1 LKISIII
8 PVYNAEKYVRRC
20 VESVL
25 AQTFRD
31 FEVILIDDGSTDK
44 SGQYCDEYL
53 TIDRRVK
60 VFHQANGGPAK
71 ARNLG
76 LDKAHGEFVT
86 FIDADDWV
94 LPEYLAAFFELSDGG
109 IDADMIVQGVTFFK
123 SPKDEWTSMA
133 LPLRKYGVEELG
145 EFFSLTKLNSTLDGS
160 WCKLLRRE
168 VIEKAGLRMDERL
181 RRNEDVLF
189 NMKFLCACSSAT
201 TVTATGNYIYN
212 LDSETSLTKYL
223 KTTLMTSVMILYDE
237 NEAMLLRYGFAEDSD
252 IARFIR
258 HQASMNLLGCVFLW
272 LMDSSVSRDDKH
284 SLIDKARMCNAMAA
298 VRVDDSYRPSEA
310 VISHSFDSDMMPKA
324 FRIIRSVLMRKGNGC
339 DGMLIEYFAVR
350 AGVKRLIKGN

>member
-31 FEVILIDDGSTDK
+31 FEVILVDDGSTDK
-44 SGQYCDEYL
+44 SGQYCEEYL

-76 LDKAHGEFVT
+76 LDKAQGEFVT

-123 SPKDEWTSMA
+123 SAKDEWTSMA
-133 LPLRKYGVEELG
+133 LPLRKYVVEELG
-145 EFFSLTKLNSTLDGS
+145 EFFSLTKLNSTLDCS
-160 WCKLLRRE
+160 CCKLMRRE

-181 RRNEDVLF
+181 MQNEDVLF
-189 NMKFLCACSSAT
+189 NMKFLCVCNSAE
-201 TVTATGNYIYN
+201 TVSATGNYIYN
-212 LDSETSLTKYL
+212 QATETSLTKHFRATQML
-223 KTTLMTSVMILYDE
+223 SVTMLYDE
-237 NEAMLLRYGFAEDSD
+237 NEAMIARYGFAEGTD
-252 IARFIR
+252 IVRFIR
-258 HQASMNLLGCVFLW
+258 HQSSMNLLGCVFLCF
-272 LMDSSVSRDDKH
+272 MDSSISRDDKH
-284 SLIDKARMCNAMAA
+284 ALLVNARACNAMAA

-310 VISHSFDSDMMPKA
+310 VISHSFDSGVMPKA
-324 FRIIRSVLMRKGNGC
+324 FRIIRSVLMKGGNGC

>member
-1 LKISIII
+1 MKISIII

-31 FEVILIDDGSTDK
+31 FEVILVDDGSTDK
-44 SGQYCDEYL
+44 SGKYCEEYL

-76 LDKAHGEFVT
+76 LDKAQGEFVT
-86 FIDADDWV
+86 FVDADDWV

-133 LPLRKYGVEELG
+133 LPLRKFAAEELG

-160 WCKLLRRE
+160 WCKLMRRE

-189 NMKFLCACSSAT
+189 NMKFLCACGSAA

-212 LDSETSLTKYL
+212 QAIETSLTKHFW
-223 KTTLMTSVMILYDE
+223 TTQMLSVTMLYEE
-237 NEAMLLRYGFAEDSD
+237 NEAMLSRYGIAEDTD

-258 HQASMNLLGCVFLW
+258 HQASMNLLGCVFLC

-284 SLIDKARMCNAMAA
+284 SFLVNARTCNAMVA

-310 VISHSFDSDMMPKA
+310 VISHSFDSDVMPKA

-350 AGVKRLIKGN
+350 ARVKKILKEN